1 MSIIGDIARAA
12 ATEAGLELLQG
23 ALEKLPQLVDII
35 RRGLDGADDDPIAGR
50 VREMLPARSKSEA
63 ASEEIRRRKAAD
75 GDGA

>member
-1 MSIIGDIARAA
+1 MSLAKEIAAQV
-12 ATEAGLELLQG
+12 GLELLRQ
-23 ALEKLPQLVDII
+23 AVQKLPELGDII
-35 RRGLDGADDDPIAGR
+35 ERGLTGASDDDPIAGR